1 MRSFVSFPDLGNIF
15 VVAEIEEDIQ
25 VGVQDGLAQVQV
37 FEASLEDV
45 KDWNDHLLESTN
57 LLVGH
62 DANNDLLQ
70 KLHNLFWLWIE
81 GEEP

>member
-1 MRSFVSFPDLGNIF
+1 MRSLVSCSDLADIF

-45 KDWNDHLLESTN
+45 KDWNDHLLEGTH
-57 LLVGH
+57 LLV
-62 DANNDLLQ
+62 
-70 KLHNLFWLWIE
+70 
-81 GEEP
+81 